1 MEIIEILTRES
12 ENTQQAYLYE
22 ERGCWYAY
30 EHSAYLLSLLLNID
44 IKSFINLTYE
54 IVLNRAE
61 VDFSALINYS
71 ITSCSD
77 NELII
82 DCSN

>member
-22 ERGCWYAY
+22 ERGRWY
-30 EHSAYLLSLLLNID
+30 
-44 IKSFINLTYE
+44 
-54 IVLNRAE
+54 
-61 VDFSALINYS
+61 
-71 ITSCSD
+71 
-77 NELII
+77 ELII